1 MMTIIDKY
9 VAKQLVFACVLAILV
24 LSGPV
29 VLVTLFK
36 NLPSEAIFTELFWP
50 SLYGIACMILYVSL
64 PVPISIAI
72 VWTYSRLAS
81 DSALIVFHSAGISTM
96 GVRAPAFFVA
106 ACGAALGYA
115 MSCFF
120 APHSANKIHDM
131 LFSLRHDITPALLQE
146 GKFNEISG
154 GRQVIYFSKRVSRTE
169 FSDVFINE
177 VTDDYEEKAYYAR
190 SASFVRNA
198 DGSWI
203 VLRDGSMQVTN
214 PSHTEVRSLAFDQ
227 IVRPATRSGG
237 PKLRRG
243 DLFYDELAGFDF
255 IRAAPSAFANPA
267 TAREWA
273 KEAVKRFGFP
283 PLAIIHTMLGLELL
297 GVWGGLSGRLHHPT
311 ALVCA
316 TLMSAHVAIAVTAEY
331 VARINATFAWVV
343 VMMIVAELGA
353 AVLIAMFRS
362 GRFTRPVELRDASD
376 VVAADFPDPV
386 SVSLASPQPPFV
398 EANPRRG
405 LAFRHRTADRA
416 PVPHRLSPPVPT
428 RKSLE
433 GLSDLP

>member
-36 NLPSEAIFTELFWP
+36 DLPSEAIFTELFWP

-64 PVPISIAI
+64 PVPIAVAI

-81 DSALIVFHSAGISTM
+81 DSTLIVFHSAGISTL
-96 GVRAPAFFVA
+96 GVRAPAFLVA
-106 ACGAALGYA
+106 TCGAILGYA

-154 GRQVIYFSKRVSRTE
+154 GRQVIYFTKRLSRTE
-169 FSDVFINE
+169 FSDVFIKE
-177 VTDDYEEKAYYAR
+177 VTDEHEEKAYYAR

-214 PSHTEVRSLAFDQ
+214 PSRSEVRSLAFDQ
-227 IVRPATRSGG
+227 VVRPATRSGQ

-243 DLFYDELAGFDF
+243 DIFYDEIAGLDF
-255 IRAAPSAFANPA
+255 IRAAASAFDSPVSS
-267 TAREWA
+267 RQWA

-283 PLAIIHTMLGLELL
+283 ALAIIHTMLGLELL
-297 GVWGGLSGRLHHPT
+297 TVWGGLSGRMRHPT

-316 TLMSAHVAIAVTAEY
+316 VIMSAHVAIAVSAEL
-331 VARINATFAWVV
+331 VSRINASFAWAVG
-343 VMMIVAELGA
+343 MMIIAELGA
-353 AVLIAMFRS
+353 AALIAMFRS
-362 GRFTRPVELRDASD
+362 GLLTRPVELRDASD
-376 VVAADFPDPV
+376 LRAADFSDGPLPV
-386 SVSLASPQPPFV
+386 TFPTPPFV
-398 EANPRRG
+398 EANPRRT
-405 LAFRHRTADRA
+405 LAYRHRTTER
-416 PVPHRLSPPVPT
+416 PLLPHRLSPPVPT
-428 RKSLE
+428 QKSLE
-433 GLSDLP
+433 GLSELP